1 MFLFRI
7 NCLAA
12 ALAFGAAVPAAMAA
26 HVLQNGR
33 ITVVLGDSSAGLT
46 AANSDRVDAITWVD
60 SSGTPTGNLASNGG
74 PLHCNDP
81 QEFFGQSYGD
91 SGNATPYFVVAGTES
106 KWTKGAKAQLAGG
119 SKVKSL
125 TSCDVTLDG
134 LTTTQYSLSKKA
146 TTINQLHIARVFA
159 FAATETSGT
168 LRAYVPRLPLASY
181 PVVLLPDSTGVV
193 QQYNAGNCGFN
204 CEVSDWNHAW
214 VALDDGHG
222 DGLVILRNAVR
233 GPAAVVV
240 IDNDTYSNSDNTS
253 VGLVQPATGWSGSVA
268 ETEALCFYDATSWP
282 AARRAAGHPPQG
294 CTSP

>member
-1 MFLFRI
+1 MSLFRTP
-7 NCLAA
+7 CLAA
-12 ALAFGAAVPAAMAA
+12 ALVFGAAIPAAMAA
-26 HVLQNGR
+26 HMLQNGR
-33 ITVVLGDSSAGLT
+33 VSVDLADAATGLT
-46 AANSDRVDAITWVD
+46 TANSDRVDAISWID
-60 SSGTPTGNLASNGG
+60 SSGTSTGNLASNGG

-91 SGNATPYFVVAGTES
+91 AGNATPYFVIAGTES
-106 KWTKGAKAQLAGG
+106 KWTKGAKVHLGG
-119 SKVKSL
+119 KSSVKSL
-125 TSCDVTLDG
+125 TSCDATLDG
-134 LTTTQYSLSKKA
+134 LTTTQYSLSTKA
-146 TTINQLHIARVFA
+146 AAINQLHVARVFT
-159 FAATETSGT
+159 FATTENSGT
-168 LRAYVPRLPLASY
+168 LRAYVPRLPLAEY

-222 DGLVILRNAVR
+222 DGLVILRDAAH

-253 VGLVQPATGWSGSVA
+253 VGLVQPEAGWSGSVA

-282 AARRAAGHPPQG
+282 AARRAAGHLPQG